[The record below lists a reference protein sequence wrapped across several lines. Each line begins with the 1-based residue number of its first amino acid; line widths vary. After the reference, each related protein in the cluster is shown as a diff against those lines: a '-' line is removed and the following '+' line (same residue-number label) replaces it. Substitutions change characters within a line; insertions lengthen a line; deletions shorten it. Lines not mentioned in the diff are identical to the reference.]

1 MSNLLQEK
9 VTSAYNYTPVGTAH
23 KSRKG
28 SVIVTLGKDIE
39 IPQGSQLL
47 IKEPKSEAVLF
58 YYKKLTDKVY
68 DTLAVDLMI
77 LARPELLAQHA
88 AEIQKEEVVTAKAKP
103 KIVKSLEDYK
113 LIYKDYVAQHPELSG
128 IALLEQ
134 HRKDVLAEVA
144 QNPDVDYSETINNIA
159 TTINLV
165 REILKAKLKAE
176 QAQDAKK
183 SSKKKSSKKTSK
195 QRFTKV
201 EDCYMGQSHCTICDK
216 RTWTNFMYRDHTN
229 GKLICD
235 DCKEAIEKKSTKK
248 VK

>member
-1 MSNLLQEK
+1 MSNLLQGK

-88 AEIQKEEVVTAKAKP
+88 AEIQKEEVVTAKAEP
-103 KIVKSLEDYK
+103 KIVKSLEDYAE
-113 LIYKDYVAQHPELSG
+113 IYKDYIAQHPELKG
-128 IALLEQ
+128 RKLLKA
-134 HRKDVLAEVA
+134 HREEILADKA
-144 QNPDVDYSETINNIA
+144 INPEMDYSQTLANIETAMSI
-159 TTINLV
+159 V
-165 REILKAKLKAE
+165 LKADAE
-176 QAQDAKK
+176 KQAQDAKK
-183 SSKKKSSKKTSK
+183 TSKKKSSKKTSK

-201 EDCYMGQSHCTICDK
+201 EDCDMGQSYCTICDK

>member
-1 MSNLLQEK
+1 MSKLLEEK
-9 VTSAYNYTPVGTAH
+9 VTSAYDYVQAGTAH
-23 KSRKG
+23 ETKSG
-28 SVIVTLGKDIE
+28 NIIVTLGEKIE

-47 IKEPKSEAVLF
+47 IKKPKSEAVLF
-58 YYKKLTDKVY
+58 HYKKLTDKVY

-77 LARPELLAQHA
+77 LARPEVLAQHK
-88 AEIQKEEVVTAKAKP
+88 AEIQKEQKVTAKAEP

-134 HRKDVLAEVA
+134 HRKDVLEEVA

-183 SSKKKSSKKTSK
+183 TSKKKSSKK
-195 QRFTKV
+195 
-201 EDCYMGQSHCTICDK
+201 
-216 RTWTNFMYRDHTN
+216 
-229 GKLICD
+229 
-235 DCKEAIEKKSTKK
+235 

>member
-1 MSNLLQEK
+1 MSNLLQGK

-88 AEIQKEEVVTAKAKP
+88 AEIQKEEVVTTKAEP
-103 KIVKSLEDYK
+103 KIVKSLEDYAE
-113 LIYKDYVAQHPELSG
+113 IYKDYIAQHPELKG
-128 IALLEQ
+128 RKLLKA
-134 HRKDVLAEVA
+134 HREEILADKA
-144 QNPDVDYSETINNIA
+144 NNPERDYSQTLANIETAMNI
-159 TTINLV
+159 V
-165 REILKAKLKAE
+165 LKADAE
-176 QAQDAKK
+176 KQAQDAKK
-183 SSKKKSSKKTSK
+183 TSKKKSSKKTSK
-195 QRFTKV
+195 QRFTREV
-201 EDCYMGQSHCTICDK
+201 EGSYMAQSYCTICDR
-216 RTWTNFMYRDHTN
+216 RTWTSFMYIDHTN

-235 DCKEAIEKKSTKK
+235 NCKEAIEKKSTKK
-248 VK
+248 KEAK